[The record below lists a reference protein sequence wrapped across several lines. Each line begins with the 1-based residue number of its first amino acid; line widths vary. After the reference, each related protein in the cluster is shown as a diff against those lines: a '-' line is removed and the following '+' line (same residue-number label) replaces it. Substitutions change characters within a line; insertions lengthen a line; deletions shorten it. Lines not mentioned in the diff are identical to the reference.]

1 MFVAI
6 LDSLSIGIVVC
17 DRAGRVYFANAKVRQ
32 RSHAE
37 SAFPLSLRG
46 QTLHTATPDETRA
59 IMRLIRDAAT
69 GARGGAIGLFG
80 PDGQGPIPVL
90 VTPLTG
96 TRGRAGLVLLAIGE
110 TGSHSQI
117 SEAMLAKLFRLSR
130 TQSSIAAAIFN
141 GRSPE
146 DIATARGI
154 KISTVRTHLADIFL
168 RTKVKTQRD
177 LIRLIGSL
185 PPLAR

>member
-1 MFVAI
+1 MFIAV
-6 LDSLSIGIVVC
+6 LDSFNIGIVVC
-17 DRAGRVYFANAKVRQ
+17 DGTGRVHFANAKAREGPQHEPGTAFSLHGRVL
-32 RSHAE
+32 HA
-37 SAFPLSLRG
+37 
-46 QTLHTATPDETRA
+46 ATPEETRA
-59 IMRLIRDAAT
+59 VMRLIRDASS
-69 GARGGAIGLFG
+69 GVRGGAIGLSG
-80 PDGQGPIPVL
+80 PDGHGPIPVL

-96 TRGRAGLVLLAIGE
+96 TRSRSGLVLLAIGE
-110 TGSHSQI
+110 IAADSRVN
-117 SEAMLAKLFRLSR
+117 EATLAKLFRLSR
-130 TQSSIAAAIFN
+130 TQSSIAIEIFN

-168 RTKVKTQRD
+168 RTKARTQRD

>member
-1 MFVAI
+1 
-6 LDSLSIGIVVC
+6 
-17 DRAGRVYFANAKVRQ
+17 
-32 RSHAE
+32 
-37 SAFPLSLRG
+37 
-46 QTLHTATPDETRA
+46 
-59 IMRLIRDAAT
+59 
-69 GARGGAIGLFG
+69 
-80 PDGQGPIPVL
+80 
-90 VTPLTG
+90 
-96 TRGRAGLVLLAIGE
+96 
-110 TGSHSQI
+110 
-117 SEAMLAKLFRLSR
+117 MLAKLFRLSR